1 MNKAIMIYLG
11 GGREGSSFPEF
22 LVQKWPLLVAGS
34 TNQAPL
40 GIDQL
45 FHMKA
50 ASKERKQA

>member
-1 MNKAIMIYLG
+1 MIYLG